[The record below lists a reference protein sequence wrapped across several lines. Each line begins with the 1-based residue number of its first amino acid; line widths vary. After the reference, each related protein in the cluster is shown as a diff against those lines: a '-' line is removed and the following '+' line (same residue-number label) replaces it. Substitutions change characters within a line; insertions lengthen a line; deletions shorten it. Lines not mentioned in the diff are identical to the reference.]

1 MFDDIGDTET
11 PNLITTNVMVDEC
24 NDVLE
29 KENQQ
34 DYGSSDHV
42 HLLPTGKARRHAES
56 SHSEDDSI
64 PTFSQLLDEGSVYTR
79 PSLFSLIPIPGEVED
94 NTGSNVVAICNS
106 CNMGT
111 RDLPDK
117 YAQIPRAAG
126 LRAEGIHIRH
136 ITSTYVT
143 SIMCHF
149 RHSKDLPKLMT
160 YCSAYLYNNG

>member
-1 MFDDIGDTET
+1 MFDDIGDTES
-11 PNLITTNVMVDEC
+11 PNLITTNVMADEC

-29 KENQQ
+29 KANQQ

-42 HLLPTGKARRHAES
+42 HLLPTGKARRRAES
-56 SHSEDDSI
+56 SHSEDDPI

-79 PSLFSLIPIPGEVED
+79 PSLFSLTSIPGEVED

-106 CNMGT
+106 YNMGA
-111 RDLPDK
+111 RDLLDK

-149 RHSKDLPKLMT
+149 RHFKNLPTLIYDLLL
-160 YCSAYLYNNG
+160 CLFV